1 MTDFGNADRRDSN
14 ADPGVDRRDR
24 RAGHDPGRADA
35 RVAAL
40 RADLE
45 EKDARI
51 AELEAELAA
60 AQEFGGLAEEFV
72 DAVRRHLEASHSVDA
87 DRGAGRNSPLQGRAR
102 GGRESDRATSGMASD
117 DETDDA
123 FAAFGAMMGDEP
135 DETAANG
142 TPDGTAANG
151 TSDTADANGTSDT
164 AEGLAALA
172 GIGDDGSGPATNGD
186 SSSTAVTNTKPTPAP
201 DGGGLTVRSISTE
214 VAEFEDGV
222 DALAGAGEESPA
234 SGDGRPSVVVDIED
248 VLSDLD
254 EVGRAMLAR
263 YRSHGP
269 DQPEAAYQAVADEAD
284 RVAAYER
291 NRTFRRAG
299 LVEHVG
305 RGHYDYSLRSRIAME
320 VSADRGKSAGI
331 YARDLEQQFLD

>member
-1 MTDFGNADRRDSN
+1 MTDFGNADRRGSTG
-14 ADPGVDRRDR
+14 DPGVDRTDR
-24 RAGHDPGRADA
+24 RTGRREAGREDD

-40 RADLE
+40 RAELE

-60 AQEFGGLAEEFV
+60 AREFGGLAEEFV
-72 DAVRRHLEASHSVDA
+72 DAVRDHLEASHSVEV
-87 DRGAGRNSPLQGRAR
+87 DRGAGRNAPARGRADD
-102 GGRESDRATSGMASD
+102 GRESDSATSQTTSD
-117 DETDDA
+117 DTDDA

-135 DETAANG
+135 DETAGNG
-142 TPDGTAANG
+142 TSNGTAANG
-151 TSDTADANGTSDT
+151 TSDTAASGSSDT
-164 AEGLAALA
+164 AQGLAALA

-186 SSSTAVTNTKPTPAP
+186 SSSTAVTNTDPTPAP

-222 DALAGAGEESPA
+222 DALAGAGEQSPA
-234 SGDGRPSVVVDIED
+234 SGDGRPSVVADIEA

-254 EVGRAMLAR
+254 EVGRAMLAH

-269 DQPEAAYQAVADEAD
+269 AQPEAAYQAVADEAD